1 MSATRFTSI
10 LAVAVLWAGCSR
22 EEPILGVGR
31 SIHHDDFEYTVESLD
46 KMAQIANRKAE
57 GIFYLVTFR
66 VDNRAKRVNHR
77 WNNDIAYIVDLQGR
91 HYENDPDAQ
100 RALATLEGLDLRE
113 QYVTPPGGTDRA
125 LLVFDLPSNVDEPWL
140 MVRGSFLMGDVFDLG
155 HYVRAR
161 VRLF

>member
-22 EEPILGVGR
+22 EEPILGIGQ

-46 KMAQIANRKAE
+46 RMSQIANRKAE

-77 WNNDIAYIVDLQGR
+77 WNNDIAYIVDSQGR
-91 HYENDPDAQ
+91 HYDNDRDAQ
-100 RALATLEGLDLRE
+100 RALAALKGLPVRD
-113 QYVTPPGGTDRA
+113 QYVTPAGSTDRA
-125 LLVFDLPSNVDEPWL
+125 LLVFDVPANASEPYL
-140 MVRGSFLMGDVFDLG
+140 MVRGSFLMGDMFDLG
-155 HYVRAR
+155 QYARTR